1 MPAKY
6 TLVGNEIRRN
16 GETVAVV
23 APEAERET
31 SLRAELVRDLK
42 LLNEAK
48 RDALYGND
56 QSE

>member
-1 MPAKY
+1 MPAEY

-23 APEAERET
+23 VPEAERET

-48 RDALYGND
+48 RDALYGKD
-56 QSE
+56 KSE